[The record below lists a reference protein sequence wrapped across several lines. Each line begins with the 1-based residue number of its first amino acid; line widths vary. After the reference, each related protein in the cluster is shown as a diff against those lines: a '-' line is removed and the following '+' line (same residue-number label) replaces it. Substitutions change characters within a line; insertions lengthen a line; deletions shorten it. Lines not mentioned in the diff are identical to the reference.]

1 MENGARRNGGAQE
14 KAKWKWQKN
23 WGGMSDGNRNG
34 NANEKAMHDK
44 F

>member
-1 MENGARRNGGAQE
+1 MENGA
-14 KAKWKWQKN
+14 KWKQKK
-23 WGGMSDGNRNG
+23 MEEKKLKETRMRNRNG

>member
-1 MENGARRNGGAQE
+1 MENGA
-14 KAKWKWQKN
+14 KWKQKK
-23 WGGMSDGNRNG
+23 MEKKFKETRMRNRNG